1 MQSNSMKLTMY
12 VLITKQPNIHHYT
25 EHSQSQRSVTK
36 KIIKKTNKQTQL
48 TCQTETESI
57 SSAGMLASKY

>member
-1 MQSNSMKLTMY
+1 MKLTMY
-12 VLITKQPNIHHYT
+12 VLITKQPNNRYYT

-36 KIIKKTNKQTQL
+36 KIIKKKNKQTQL

>member
-1 MQSNSMKLTMY
+1 MKLTMY
-12 VLITKQPNIHHYT
+12 VLITKQPNNHHYT

-36 KIIKKTNKQTQL
+36 KKLLKKNKQTQL